1 MFAEERIGE
10 ILNQLK
16 VLSYPQ
22 SVSVQ
27 GWKMRHTGEET
38 AYAEAQECD
47 WRILDH
53 QPVWGGDCEYLAFVN
68 TVELPPEFEGNTVE
82 FVLRTGREGEWDAT
96 NPQFTVYIDHV
107 LRQGF
112 DVNHESIVLT
122 ECAEKGEKHHIFLSA
137 YTGVRNF
144 HLEFSASLR
153 LADRKIQKLYYDL
166 LIPWQ
171 IACTLDKEEYSYI
184 MLIEKLTHAI
194 NLLDLRRPG
203 SKEYYQSAEE
213 AEDYLRQEFYTEK
226 KETEAQVICV
236 GHTHIDIAWLWTL
249 SVTEDK
255 AVRSFSTVLELMKRY
270 PEYIFMSGQP
280 QLYLYVKKN
289 APEIYE
295 QIKERVKEGR
305 WEVEGSMFVE
315 PDCNLASGEALVRQI
330 LYGKK
335 FFKEEFQH
343 DCQILWLP
351 DVFGYSAALPQI
363 LKKSNVKYFMTTKIS
378 WNEVNKLPYDSFYW
392 EGIDGSRI
400 LTHFITTRDYVSK
413 TRNLKTNNE
422 FTTDFSTNY
431 NGVIHPCQIRG
442 AWQRYQQKNL
452 NREILC
458 SYGYGDG
465 GGGPTEE
472 MLETQRRLS
481 YGIPGC
487 PSTKQGRAIDFFRQM
502 EKTTEGK
509 NVPVWSGEL
518 YLEYHRAT
526 YTAMARNKRFNRKS
540 EFAVMNLETYS
551 VLAEDLTGMEYP
563 ETGIK
568 ENWEIIMRNQFHDIL
583 PGSSIFQVYED
594 SKREYEKL
602 FEKVHDDGDQRL
614 QKLADCIGG
623 VVVFNPNGK
632 SMSGLVEMDTDPG
645 FRNIQRTWNGKF
657 LFYVENIPSKGYRR
671 VYESKKTEQWCLVTA
686 DAIDTPFVSIVFNE
700 NGHITEWLDKKQN
713 RNILKPGQKGNVL
726 VGYEDKPHKYD
737 NWNLFD
743 YYREKSW
750 VVDELLERK
759 VVEAGPFRYAL
770 KLVWRYMDS
779 VITEHIYVYPDS
791 PEVDFEFTADWK
803 EDQIFLKALFPLD
816 INSHEAAYEIQYGN
830 VKRPTTCNTSWDHAR
845 FEVCYHKWMDISE
858 GGYGIS
864 FLNDCKYGVSVEDN
878 TVGLSLIKCG
888 RYPNPKADRELH
900 HAIYSVY
907 PHEGTWEEAEIV
919 KKAYLLNNPMVI
931 RTGESTNGCLPE
943 VYSGAFCGHRNIMI
957 EVFKKSEDGKS
968 SILRLY
974 EFENRRTNAVIMLGR
989 KYRRIWIANLLEEK
1003 ETLLTED
1010 TDCVSI
1016 PVKPFEIVTFVLEQP

>member
-16 VLSYPQ
+16 AMSYPQ
-22 SVSVQ
+22 SVSVR
-27 GWKMRHTGEET
+27 GWKMRHTEKET
-38 AYAEAQECD
+38 TYVSAQDND
-47 WRILDH
+47 WKIMDD
-53 QPVWGGDCEYLAFVN
+53 QPVWGGDCEYLAFAN
-68 TVELPPEFEGNTVE
+68 TVVLPSEFEGKTVE
-82 FVLRTGREGEWDAT
+82 FALRTGREGEWDAT
-96 NPQFTVYIDHV
+96 NPQFTVYIDHI

-112 DVNHESIVLT
+112 DVNHEAIVLT
-122 ECAEKGEKHHIFLSA
+122 ECAEKGEEHHIFLSA
-137 YTGVRNF
+137 YTGVQNF

-153 LADRKIQKLYYDL
+153 CVDREIRKLYYDL

-171 IACTLDKEEYSYI
+171 VACTLDKEEYTYI
-184 MLIEKLTHAI
+184 MLIEKLNHAI

-203 SKEYYQSAEE
+203 SREYYQSVKEAEE
-213 AEDYLRQEFYTEK
+213 YLKQQFYTSK

-236 GHTHIDIAWLWTL
+236 GHTHIDVAWLWTL

-270 PEYIFMSGQP
+270 PEYIFMSSQP

-295 QIKERVKEGR
+295 QIQERVKEGR

-330 LYGKK
+330 LYGKE
-335 FFKEEFQH
+335 FFKKEFH
-343 DCQILWLP
+343 RDCEILWLP

-363 LKKSNVKYFMTTKIS
+363 LRKSNVNYFMTTKIS

-400 LTHFITTRDYVSK
+400 LTHFITTRDYISK
-413 TRNLKTNNE
+413 TRNLKTNDE
-422 FTTDFSTNY
+422 FTTEFSTNY
-431 NGVIHPCQIRG
+431 NGVIHPCQIKG

-452 NREILC
+452 SSDILC

-487 PSTKQGRAIDFFRQM
+487 PATKQGKAIDFFRILERNM
-502 EKTTEGK
+502 EGK
-509 NVPVWSGEL
+509 RVPVWSGEL

-526 YTAMARNKRFNRKS
+526 YTSMARNKRFNRKG
-540 EFAVMNLETYS
+540 EFAMMNLETYS
-551 VLAEDLTGMEYP
+551 VLAENLAGMEYP
-563 ETGIK
+563 ETSIR

-594 SKREYEKL
+594 SKREYEHL
-602 FEKVHDDGDQRL
+602 FETVHCHADERI
-614 QKLADCIGG
+614 QKLADAVGG
-623 VVVFNPNGK
+623 VVIFNPNGK
-632 SMSGLVEMDTDPG
+632 NMSGLVETDADPG
-645 FRNIQRTWNGKF
+645 FFNIQKTSNGRF
-657 LFYVENIPSKGYRR
+657 LFYAENIPSKGYRR
-671 VYESKKTEQWCLVTA
+671 VYGSTVPEQRCLVTT
-686 DAIDTPFVSIVFNE
+686 DRIDTPFFKIIFNE

-713 RNILKPGQKGNVL
+713 RNILKPDQKGNVL
-726 VGYEDKPHKYD
+726 IGYEDKPHKFD

-743 YYREKSW
+743 YYKEKSW
-750 VVDELLERK
+750 EVDELLEK
-759 VVEAGPFRYAL
+759 EVMEEGPFRYAL
-770 KLVWRYMDS
+770 KMVWKYMDS
-779 VITEHIYVYPDS
+779 VISENIYVYPDS
-791 PEVDFEFTADWK
+791 PRVDFEFTADWK

-816 INSHEAAYEIQYGN
+816 INSHEATYEIQYGN
-830 VKRPTTCNTSWDHAR
+830 VKRPTTCNTSWDQAR
-845 FEVCYHKWMDISE
+845 FEVCCHKWMDISE
-858 GGYGIS
+858 GGCGIS

-888 RYPNPKADRELH
+888 RYPNPKADREMH

-907 PHEGTWEEAEIV
+907 PHEGTWEDAEIV
-919 KKAYLLNNPMVI
+919 KEAYLLNNPMVVC
-931 RTGESTNGCLPE
+931 TGSNMNGTLPA
-943 VYSGAFCGHRNIMI
+943 VYSEASCDCRNIMI
-957 EVFKKSEDGKS
+957 EVLKKSEDGRS
-968 SILRLY
+968 SILRIY
-974 EFENRRTNAVIMLGR
+974 EFENRRTNAAFTFGR
-989 KYRRIWIANLLEEK
+989 KYRRIWTANLLEEK
-1003 ETLLTED
+1003 ETLLAKE
-1010 TDCVSI
+1010 TDYVSI
-1016 PVKPFEIVTFVLEQP
+1016 TVKPFEIVTLVLE